1 VCTCGRSG
9 RRAHASV
16 RLSPAS
22 KNSATISPCPAAATG
37 SGSAYQA
44 APRLLCEGMKVRK
57 GVRRGLVATVM
68 ALLVAFMSTG
78 CEPPHIKAPD
88 VPAEV
93 HDFNNIRKH
102 ASNEKDLN
110 TCYDDQGIPYSDD
123 C

>member
-1 VCTCGRSG
+1 
-9 RRAHASV
+9 
-16 RLSPAS
+16 
-22 KNSATISPCPAAATG
+22 
-37 SGSAYQA
+37 
-44 APRLLCEGMKVRK
+44 MKVRK

-68 ALLVAFMSTG
+68 ALAVAFMSTG